1 MRCLGLGR
9 GWQQQDMSTPLQ
21 AWEEQ
26 GSLPPLCGW
35 RGQRAV
41 PLSQEEWQCHHEELA
56 AAAAEY
62 KEPAQEPEPEQEA
75 QAQVQVREQEQV
87 GAAVITAAPFR
98 DPIRKSA
105 PTKAAVTNGPNLCHR
120 PQEQAAD
127 QVVEAL
133 LLQVVGDLGALV
145 ACKRKANGSAPV
157 RERSV
162 HRSSV
167 FLSPELGPRRFP
179 REPAESARS
188 AQI

>member
-1 MRCLGLGR
+1 
-9 GWQQQDMSTPLQ
+9 MS
-21 AWEEQ
+21 
-26 GSLPPLCGW
+26 
-35 RGQRAV
+35 
-41 PLSQEEWQCHHEELA
+41 
-56 AAAAEY
+56 EY

-75 QAQVQVREQEQV
+75 QAL

-98 DPIRKSA
+98 DPMRKSA
-105 PTKAAVTNGPNLCHR
+105 PTRAAVTNGPNLCHR

-133 LLQVVGDLGALV
+133 LLQEVGDLGALV
-145 ACKRKANGSAPV
+145 ACKRKAKESAPV

-162 HRSSV
+162 HRSSA

>member
-1 MRCLGLGR
+1 
-9 GWQQQDMSTPLQ
+9 MSTPLQ

-41 PLSQEEWQCHHEELA
+41 PLSQEEWQCHRHEELA

-87 GAAVITAAPFR
+87 GAAVITAVPFR
-98 DPIRKSA
+98 DPMRKSA

-145 ACKRKANGSAPV
+145 TCKRKAKESAPV

-162 HRSSV
+162 HRSSA

-179 REPAESARS
+179 RKPAESARVRLKFNVS
-188 AQI
+188 QEACQ